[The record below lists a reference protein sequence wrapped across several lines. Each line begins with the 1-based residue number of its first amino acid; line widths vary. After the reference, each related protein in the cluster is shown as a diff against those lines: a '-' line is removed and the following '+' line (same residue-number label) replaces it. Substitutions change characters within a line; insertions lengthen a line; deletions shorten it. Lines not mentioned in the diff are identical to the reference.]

1 MVPVPPLGHVPAPV
15 DPKTAEL
22 CERYN
27 ALEQQVMQLAAQYR
41 QAPPDGEERT
51 KLHQQITE
59 LTGEQFQLRHEYRQ
73 LEVERL
79 QKRLAELEFKLQ
91 RRQER
96 REDIVKQRVA
106 QLTDGD
112 DELRWEPLVPAG
124 SPLAGNAWFEHVVP
138 HGHAGPAA
146 VQQLFGHAGQVLPVP
161 AAPAHPVPPPQPP
174 TLSGLLIPRPPGSTL
189 PPQTQPAASAPVA
202 AAPSAPAVPAAPA
215 VPDEPGQAAAAAAP
229 SVAEAKARC
238 EIAQR
243 ELERAKQLVDQGLAQ
258 AMELERAEDAVR
270 LSRIML
276 QNAQREHK
284 LRIKMMELDVR
295 RVESELAGLQA
306 ELAEAESLREKNA
319 DEVAEARL
327 RKVQAS
333 VAQKQYD
340 VERARAILESEQ
352 HQNEPEAE
360 EGANTRGR

>member
-1 MVPVPPLGHVPAPV
+1 
-15 DPKTAEL
+15 
-22 CERYN
+22 
-27 ALEQQVMQLAAQYR
+27 
-41 QAPPDGEERT
+41 
-51 KLHQQITE
+51 
-59 LTGEQFQLRHEYRQ
+59 

-96 REDIVKQRVA
+96 RDDIVNQRVA

-112 DELRWEPLVPAG
+112 DELRWEPLMPPGAPAG
-124 SPLAGNAWFEHVVP
+124 GPDWYGYGRVVP
-138 HGHAGPAA
+138 HGHAVPAGVQHLFGPAG
-146 VQQLFGHAGQVLPVP
+146 QLLPVP
-161 AAPAHPVPPPQPP
+161 GSPAHPAPHQLPTLFGARRSAVPPSVESAAVPP
-174 TLSGLLIPRPPGSTL
+174 TAGTPAL
-189 PPQTQPAASAPVA
+189 PPVPGVPAV
-202 AAPSAPAVPAAPA
+202 PAVPAAP
-215 VPDEPGQAAAAAAP
+215 DEPGSTVAPAAP

-243 ELERAKQLVDQGLAQ
+243 ELERAKQLYERGVAPVGD
-258 AMELERAEDAVR
+258 LERAEDTLR

-295 RVESELAGLQA
+295 RVESELEVVRA
-306 ELAEAESLREKNA
+306 ELAEAESLRAENA

-327 RKVQAS
+327 RKVQAA

-340 VERARAILESEQ
+340 MERARAILESEQ

-360 EGANTRGR
+360 DANSTPRY